1 MCEIAVLPGVGLR
14 AISVF
19 CFPPDPWDGEEVQ
32 GTVNRKW
39 YLKYRAITLKCSVD
53 SNSSKD
59 LEKKF
64 PVRSANRTLPAG
76 SSWLPAHRT
85 SPTDYSV
92 GRNSTKFKKIFFLKN
107 KVGRIWCGGLW
118 GSKYHGRVMKALVWM
133 VFKDCI
139 LTLTMGLSLKPIQ
152 PLEYDQI
159 NNCKSLSNA
168 CHGLP

>member
-92 GRNSTKFKKIFFLKN
+92 GRNSTKFKKIFFFKKQGWEDLMWGTLGKQVPWKGHEGPGMNGLQGLHLDIDHGTQLKTN
-107 KVGRIWCGGLW
+107 TAFGIWPNQQL
-118 GSKYHGRVMKALVWM
+118 
-133 VFKDCI
+133 
-139 LTLTMGLSLKPIQ
+139 
-152 PLEYDQI
+152 
-159 NNCKSLSNA
+159 
-168 CHGLP
+168 